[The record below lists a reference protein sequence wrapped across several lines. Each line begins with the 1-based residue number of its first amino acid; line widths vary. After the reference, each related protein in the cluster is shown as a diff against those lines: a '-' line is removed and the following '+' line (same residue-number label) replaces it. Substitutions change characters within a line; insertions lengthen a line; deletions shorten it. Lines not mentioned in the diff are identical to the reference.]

1 MNIHAFA
8 NSNKKK
14 FVILSLL
21 INWVIKKGVSFLRN
35 EGGTNALGG

>member
-21 INWVIKKGVSFLRN
+21 INWVIKKGVSSLN